1 MGSRFGGRQE
11 GVVRLAVYMEA
22 LIFCFTHPQEQAS
35 TYRTETRRVGGA
47 EREHMQ
53 VLESQDNLDRA
64 CSHIMDEW
72 VTVLHAWL
80 RAGREI
86 SLQSNSVQTLQGSA
100 SGETI
105 DPRVC
110 CTHAKRS

>member
-47 EREHMQ
+47 EREHSSRRPKLST
-53 VLESQDNLDRA
+53 LERA
-64 CSHIMDEW
+64 WSPHGAAT
-72 VTVLHAWL
+72 VT
-80 RAGREI
+80 
-86 SLQSNSVQTLQGSA
+86 
-100 SGETI
+100 
-105 DPRVC
+105 C
-110 CTHAKRS
+110 